1 MESGQDYMKNCSI
14 CNKDIPARTKAVS
27 LVGGLF
33 PAEEP
38 DFFMV
43 DETIMG
49 ESWVHMDCLLGA
61 FRASRSNSQK
71 QD

>member
-1 MESGQDYMKNCSI
+1 MKNCAI
-14 CNKDIPARTKAVS
+14 CHKGIATRTKAVS

-38 DFFMV
+38 DFFMM

-49 ESWVHMDCLLGA
+49 ESWLHMDCLLEA
-61 FRASRSNSQK
+61 FRTTRAGSQK